1 MKTKQRPAKDFKHC
15 LKLRSAVCVEGSD
28 KEALLALVEQQSL
41 ARQAARE
48 ECVPPSE
55 RRSGHGVNE
64 MIAPL
69 EPGRRQARR
78 ERAFAAVGP
87 WIGDCSHHTQKK
99 VAPHRSHSLG
109 AVNTVASLQMPEKLF
124 KNGIG
129 AKKSTTFR
137 ALFALC
143 RIVVVGDTCVSEEG
157 MATIV
162 AREKRYHVCGSAHG
176 FYDANKVIRKHQPDV
191 LLIEPFLEE
200 RDGIRW
206 IKDLASEFPRTRIL
220 VVSRQCERIYAE
232 RALHAG
238 AAGYWMK
245 NGSPEA
251 LLRALETVAAGE
263 IYLSPAITSLA
274 VQKFALRETLP
285 RGVGVLSDRELA
297 IFGLI
302 AAEQG
307 VGGIAKKLGISRSTV
322 ETHCQHIKRKLGYCN
337 AEALKRGAR
346 ELLRTGPHLA
356 QNLH

>member
-1 MKTKQRPAKDFKHC
+1 M
-15 LKLRSAVCVEGSD
+15 
-28 KEALLALVEQQSL
+28 
-41 ARQAARE
+41 
-48 ECVPPSE
+48 
-55 RRSGHGVNE
+55 
-64 MIAPL
+64 
-69 EPGRRQARR
+69 
-78 ERAFAAVGP
+78 
-87 WIGDCSHHTQKK
+87 
-99 VAPHRSHSLG
+99 
-109 AVNTVASLQMPEKLF
+109 
-124 KNGIG
+124 
-129 AKKSTTFR
+129 
-137 ALFALC
+137 
-143 RIVVVGDTCVSEEG
+143 GDTCVSEEG

-245 NGSPEA
+245 NGSAEA
-251 LLRALETVAAGE
+251 LLRALETVAAGQ
-263 IYLSPAITSLA
+263 IYLSAAITSLA

-285 RGVGVLSDRELA
+285 SGIGVLSDRELA

-307 VGGIAKKLGISRSTV
+307 VGRIAKKLGISRTTV
-322 ETHCQHIKRKLGYCN
+322 ETHCERIKQKLGYCN

-346 ELLRTGPHLA
+346 ELLGTGPRPA
-356 QNLH
+356 